1 MGKNLDVREGRTEG
15 AAAAGERRDLPA
27 ENKMGVMPV
36 NRLLISMSLPMMVSM
51 LVQALY
57 NIVDSMFVARLS
69 ENALTAVSLAFPA
82 QSLMIAVGTG
92 TGVGINA
99 LLSKSLGE
107 KNFELANKTA
117 DNGVFLAV
125 MSFLAFALGG
135 IFLTRPFFL
144 LQTGNAAIVED
155 GVSYLTICCVCS
167 FGLFGQV
174 TLEKLLQSTG
184 RTFYTMITQGTGA
197 IINIILDPIM
207 IFGLLGCPRMGVAGA
222 AVATVIGQIVA
233 AALALWFNLRKN
245 HEIALSRRILRPEG
259 RIVRK
264 IYSVGL
270 PSIVMASIGS
280 VMTFGM
286 NKILG
291 AFNST
296 AVAVF
301 SAYFKLESFIF
312 MPVFGL
318 NNGIVPIIAYNYG
331 ARKPDRI
338 RAAAKL
344 GFLYGAAIMAVGVL
358 LFWLIP
364 GRLLGIF
371 NASDYM
377 LEIGIPALRLISLS
391 FLPAAFG
398 IVTSSVCQALGHGV
412 LSLIVSVL
420 RQLVLILPV
429 SWLLGH
435 FVGLSAVWAAF
446 PFAEVFSFLLSA
458 VFMGYMFKTVV
469 RPLEQPEP

>member
-1 MGKNLDVREGRTEG
+1 MLQDNGR
-15 AAAAGERRDLPA
+15 
-27 ENKMGVMPV
+27 NFYKII
-36 NRLLISMSLPMMVSM
+36 NR
-51 LVQALY
+51 
-57 NIVDSMFVARLS
+57 
-69 ENALTAVSLAFPA
+69 
-82 QSLMIAVGTG
+82 
-92 TGVGINA
+92 GVG
-99 LLSKSLGE
+99 
-107 KNFELANKTA
+107 
-117 DNGVFLAV
+117 
-125 MSFLAFALGG
+125 
-135 IFLTRPFFL
+135 
-144 LQTGNAAIVED
+144 AI
-155 GVSYLTICCVCS
+155 L
-167 FGLFGQV
+167 
-174 TLEKLLQSTG
+174 
-184 RTFYTMITQGTGA
+184 
-197 IINIILDPIM
+197 NIILDPIM
-207 IFGLLGCPRMGVAGA
+207 IFGLLGFPKMGVTG
-222 AVATVIGQIVA
+222 
-233 AALALWFNLRKN
+233 AALATVVGQIAGFALGIVFNYKLN
-245 HEIALSRRILRPEG
+245 HDIRLSFRGFRPCGRTIG
-259 RIVRK
+259 RI
-264 IYSVGL
+264 YAVGV
-270 PSIVMASIGS
+270 PSIIMASISS

>member
-1 MGKNLDVREGRTEG
+1 MNDTFMKTRPV
-15 AAAAGERRDLPA
+15 LP
-27 ENKMGVMPV
+27 
-36 NRLLISMSLPMMVSM
+36 LLVSMALPNVISM
-51 LVQALY
+51 LVNSLY
-57 NIVDSMFVARLS
+57 NIVDSVFVSRVS
-69 ENALTAVSLAFPA
+69 EQALTAVSLAFPA
-82 QSLMIAVGTG
+82 QNLMISVGVG
-92 TGVGINA
+92 TGVGVNA

-107 KNFELANKTA
+107 KNFDAANKA
-117 DNGVFLAV
+117 AVNGI
-125 MSFLAFALGG
+125 FLAFCSWAAFALLGG
-135 IFLTRPFFL
+135 FFSRTFMA
-144 LQTGNAAIVED
+144 LQTDVPEIIAYGD
-155 GVSYLTICCVCS
+155 TYLTIIAVASVGMMFQIC
-167 FGLFGQV
+167 F
-174 TLEKLLQSTG
+174 ERLLQSTG
-184 RTFYTMITQGTGA
+184 KTIYTMLSQGLGA
-197 IINIILDPIM
+197 VINLILDPLL
-207 IFGLLGCPRMGVAGA
+207 IFGLGPFPAMGIAGA
-222 AVATVIGQIVA
+222 ALATVIGQCVG
-233 AALALWFNLRKN
+233 ALLGLFCNLRRN
-245 HEIALSRRILRPEG
+245 PEITISFRGFRPHG
-259 RIVRK
+259 VTIRK
-264 IYSVGL
+264 IYAVGV
-270 PSIVMASIGS
+270 PSIIMSSIGS

>member
-1 MGKNLDVREGRTEG
+1 
-15 AAAAGERRDLPA
+15 
-27 ENKMGVMPV
+27 MGVMPV
-36 NRLLISMSLPMMVSM
+36 RRLLITMSLPMMISM

-57 NIVDSMFVARLS
+57 NVVDSMFVSYIS
-69 ENALTAVSLAFPA
+69 EYALTAVGLAFPA
-82 QSLMIAVGTG
+82 QNLMISVGVG
-92 TGVGINA
+92 TGVGVNA

-107 KNFELANKTA
+107 KNFDAANKA
-117 DNGVFLAV
+117 AVNGI
-125 MSFLAFALGG
+125 FLAFCSWAAFALLGG
-135 IFLTRPFFL
+135 FFSRTFMA
-144 LQTGNAAIVED
+144 LQTDVPEIIAYGD
-155 GVSYLTICCVCS
+155 TYLTIIAVASVGMMFQIC
-167 FGLFGQV
+167 F
-174 TLEKLLQSTG
+174 ERLLQSTG
-184 RTFYTMITQGTGA
+184 KTIYTMLSQGLGA
-197 IINIILDPIM
+197 VINLILDPLL
-207 IFGLLGCPRMGVAGA
+207 IFGLGPFPAMGIAGA
-222 AVATVIGQIVA
+222 ALATVIGQCVG
-233 AALALWFNLRKN
+233 ALLGLFCNLRRN
-245 HEIALSRRILRPEG
+245 PEITISFRGFRPHG
-259 RIVRK
+259 VTIRK
-264 IYSVGL
+264 IYAVGV
-270 PSIVMASIGS
+270 PSIIMSSIGS

-398 IVTSSVCQALGHGV
+398 IVTSSVCQALSHGV